1 MIIFDL
7 SIEQGS
13 TFEQL
18 ISLNEDL
25 TGHTISSD
33 IKDSTGVITS
43 NIATIADENYGA
55 IRMFVT
61 AGNTSAMSIGVGYYD
76 IEITE
81 TSSGKVT
88 KPMKGRVIITGEVTK

>member
-13 TFEQL
+13 TFEQV
-18 ISLNEDL
+18 ITLNEDL

-33 IKDSTGVITS
+33 IKDSAGVIIS
-43 NIATIADENYGA
+43 NIATVSDENYGA

-61 AGNTSAMSIGVGYYD
+61 AGNTSVMSTGVGYYD

-88 KPMKGRVIITGEVTK
+88 KPMKGRVIVTGEVTK